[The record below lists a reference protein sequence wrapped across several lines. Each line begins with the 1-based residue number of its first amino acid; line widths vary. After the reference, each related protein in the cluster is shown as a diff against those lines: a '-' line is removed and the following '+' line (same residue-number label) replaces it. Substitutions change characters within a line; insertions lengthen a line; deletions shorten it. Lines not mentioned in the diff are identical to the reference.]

1 MRWHWLKALCCNN
14 DLVDD
19 YSSANQQK
27 IRQRAYIQ
35 KYFNIF
41 EYTLL

>member
-19 YSSANQQK
+19 YSSAKQQK
-27 IRQRAYIQ
+27 ISQRVYIQ
-35 KYFNIF
+35 KCFNIF